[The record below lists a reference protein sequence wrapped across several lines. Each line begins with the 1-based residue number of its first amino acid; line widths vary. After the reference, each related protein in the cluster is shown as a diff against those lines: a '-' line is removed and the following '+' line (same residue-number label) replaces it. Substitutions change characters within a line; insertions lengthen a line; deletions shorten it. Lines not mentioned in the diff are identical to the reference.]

1 MSTKFKL
8 RDGGKVISK
17 NRLKAVPC
25 SICHKPN
32 GDHYFKDLL
41 ACKSAIEI
49 LYGRLIQTIRIE
61 TDQIKSKLEALQ
73 NEKKDEL
80 PTPIPSDSTPK
91 VES

>member
-1 MSTKFKL
+1 MSEVEKPKKKL
-8 RDGGKVISK
+8 EDI
-17 NRLKAVPC
+17 PC
-25 SICHKPN
+25 AICHRLNSEHKSR
-32 GDHYFKDLL
+32 KDLL

-80 PTPIPSDSTPK
+80 PSNLF
-91 VES
+91 